1 MTTTADVLRTVPLF
15 QGMTDAAVEAIG
27 GLAEEADFA
36 AGDVLV
42 REGDPGDAF
51 IVIVGGRATVDQGGT
66 TVRELSAGSFLGEIS
81 LIDGGPRSATVTA
94 VEPIHALVLHR
105 DGFDRLMHDFPVVRL
120 DLVTALTQ
128 RLRQRAPAVSD

>member
-27 GLAEEADFA
+27 ALAEETDFA

-51 IVIVGGRATVDQGGT
+51 IVIVDGRATVDQGGT
-66 TVRELSAGSFLGEIS
+66 IVRELSSGSFVGEIS

-94 VEPIHALVLHR
+94 VEPIRALVLHR